1 MAQAQPQAQA
11 TSEVVVKCATKAMTN
26 DKDRAAIASASAA
39 ASQGSVGSGAATPFK
54 FNVHAP
60 EFVPMSPAAASPM
73 ASPMSAPAGG
83 YYSPFMQMQPGLAP
97 ADWSFFHEHEPVF
110 FMPDLAHAKFGAA
123 TATAA
128 GAAGSNSAQA
138 KGAATTTD
146 VAQKIVKQVEYQFSD
161 INLVANEF
169 LLKIMN
175 KDTEGYVPLSVIA
188 SWKKIKSLGATN
200 QMLVKALRTSTKLN
214 VSDDGKKVRRRQ
226 AFTEKHKEE
235 LQSRMIIAENLPEDS
250 SRNSLEKIF
259 GVVGS
264 VKNIK
269 ICHPQEPNTA
279 RASKSDTLVS
289 NKMHALVEYE
299 TSQQAEKAVEKLND
313 ERNWRKGLRV
323 RTVLRRSPKSV
334 TRLKRADLDHFVA
347 SDDDSPHSS
356 SDSPTADCSSPAEAA
371 AAHAHVYHQ
380 QQQEEQQN
388 GGKHKGSWARGRA
401 GTTTKLH
408 ITAPQSPQSAPA
420 GMAGGHFDPTSPRP
434 SSSSQ
439 KQCPSSPG
447 SRQLP
452 ASASASS
459 HKCPFSP
466 RQAQHH
472 PPQGPRMPDGTRG
485 FTMGRGKPTSP
496 PAAAAVLV

>member
-1 MAQAQPQAQA
+1 MAQE
-11 TSEVVVKCATKAMTN
+11 SSDKCT
-26 DKDRAAIASASAA
+26 AA
-39 ASQGSVGSGAATPFK
+39 ATNSEEDGAETRPLAVVSAPATPFK

-83 YYSPFMQMQPGLAP
+83 YYSPFMQMQAGLGP
-97 ADWSFFHEHEPVF
+97 ADWSFFHDHEPVF
-110 FMPDLAHAKFGAA
+110 FMPDFAHAKFGAA
-123 TATAA
+123 AAA
-128 GAAGSNSAQA
+128 GGNSAQA
-138 KGAATTTD
+138 KGTTGATAD
-146 VAQKIVKQVEYQFSD
+146 VTQKIVKQVEYQFSD

-175 KDTEGYVPLSVIA
+175 KDTEGYVPLSVVA

-200 QMLVKALRTSTKLN
+200 QMLVKALRTSTKLI

-226 AFTEKHKEE
+226 PLTEKHKEE

-269 ICHPQEPNTA
+269 ICHPQEPSTA

-334 TRLKRADLDHFVA
+334 MRLKRPDFDHFVG
-347 SDDDSPHSS
+347 SDDDSPHSQMS
-356 SDSPTADCSSPAEAA
+356 SETPDHSPEAA
-371 AAHAHVYHQ
+371 AHHHQ
-380 QQQEEQQN
+380 QDEQQHQK
-388 GGKHKGSWARGRA
+388 GGWGARGR
-401 GTTTKLH
+401 GKLH
-408 ITAPQSPQSAPA
+408 VTAPPHSPQSAPA
-420 GMAGGHFDPTSPRP
+420 GMAGHFDPPP
-434 SSSSQ
+434 ASSSSPRA
-439 KQCPSSPG
+439 KCPAASSP
-447 SRQLP
+447 RQQ
-452 ASASASS
+452 
-459 HKCPFSP
+459 HKQQQCPFSP
-466 RQAQHH
+466 RQ

-485 FTMGRGKPTSP
+485 FTMGRGKPPSSPAAPRPVAAPTTP
-496 PAAAAVLV
+496 PAPVLV

>member
-1 MAQAQPQAQA
+1 MMNGTGGKGSVSAQCSGARFDPFPVLPLINCLAPC
-11 TSEVVVKCATKAMTN
+11 V
-26 DKDRAAIASASAA
+26 SAS
-39 ASQGSVGSGAATPFK
+39 SNTE
-54 FNVHAP
+54 HAW
-60 EFVPMSPAAASPM
+60 
-73 ASPMSAPAGG
+73 
-83 YYSPFMQMQPGLAP
+83 Q
-97 ADWSFFHEHEPVF
+97 
-110 FMPDLAHAKFGAA
+110 
-123 TATAA
+123 
-128 GAAGSNSAQA
+128 
-138 KGAATTTD
+138 
-146 VAQKIVKQVEYQFSD
+146 
-161 INLVANEF
+161 
-169 LLKIMN
+169 
-175 KDTEGYVPLSVIA
+175 
-188 SWKKIKSLGATN
+188 
-200 QMLVKALRTSTKLN
+200 
-214 VSDDGKKVRRRQ
+214 
-226 AFTEKHKEE
+226 
-235 LQSRMIIAENLPEDS
+235 
-250 SRNSLEKIF
+250 
-259 GVVGS
+259 
-264 VKNIK
+264 
-269 ICHPQEPNTA
+269 
-279 RASKSDTLVS
+279 
-289 NKMHALVEYE
+289 
-299 TSQQAEKAVEKLND
+299 
-313 ERNWRKGLRV
+313 
-323 RTVLRRSPKSV
+323 PKSV

-401 GTTTKLH
+401 GTATKLH